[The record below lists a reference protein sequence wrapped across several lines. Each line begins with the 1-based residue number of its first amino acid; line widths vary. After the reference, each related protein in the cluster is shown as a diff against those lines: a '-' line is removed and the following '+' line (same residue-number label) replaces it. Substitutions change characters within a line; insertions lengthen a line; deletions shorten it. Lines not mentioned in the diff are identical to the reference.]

1 MKNIKVINVDK
12 LNDKSRY
19 DLVEKDIYHDKKDE
33 FGYATYRIALSMEF
47 EKDENTQYPLESV
60 LNEFFIHI
68 DEFLESKNKN
78 EHRFIFGG
86 QLHHIKKF
94 KSIIGKRVTEEKYV
108 DEDGDKMVR
117 LIIE

>member
-1 MKNIKVINVDK
+1 MKNIKVIEVNQ

-19 DLVEKDIYHDKKDE
+19 DLVEKDIYLDKKDE
-33 FGYATYRIALSMEF
+33 FGYATYRIALSLEF
-47 EKDENTQYPLESV
+47 EPGENSQYPLESV

-68 DEFLESKNKN
+68 DEFLESKKQN

-86 QLHHIKKF
+86 QLNHIKKF
-94 KSIIGKRVTEEKYV
+94 KSIVGKRVTEEKYI
-108 DEDGDKMVR
+108 DEDGDKMIR